1 MNTQN
6 QYSFKTFT
14 EELFALIDKNVF
26 VKGHLNKIVNIGTIF
41 KLVYEKFP
49 DIYESETKIKNSIF
63 SNALDNFVSTLLTK
77 VNDFMLECEKRHESK
92 QFNNYIY
99 NQFELSQI
107 ELTIYWLNLAKDALL
122 DILAK
127 QITNM
132 EGTPGPYDDTY
143 DGIEY
148 RTIYDGYNGYDN

>member
-1 MNTQN
+1 MDTQS
-6 QYSFKTFT
+6 QYSFKIFT
-14 EELFALIDKNVF
+14 EELFDLIDKNTF
-26 VKGHLNKIVNIGTIF
+26 IKGHLNKIVNIGTIF

-49 DIYESETKIKNSIF
+49 YIYENEKKIENSIF

-77 VNDFMLECEKRHESK
+77 ANDFILDCKKRHESK

-99 NQFELSQI
+99 NQFELNQI
-107 ELTIYWLNLAKDALL
+107 ELTIYWLNLAKEALL

-132 EGTPGPYDDTY
+132 EGIPGPYDDDYTY

-148 RTIYDGYNGYDN
+148 CTMYDGYDN